1 MYSCLEE
8 SMDRGAWRASV
19 YRVAESDT
27 TERRTHTYTSF
38 PFTGLTVMTLIDHQR
53 AVYLSTQVLSAVR
66 ASLLETGLTAEMC
79 GEPRFRV
86 QGSLGRLLGGGVQR

>member
-1 MYSCLEE
+1 
-8 SMDRGAWRASV
+8 
-19 YRVAESDT
+19 
-27 TERRTHTYTSF
+27 
-38 PFTGLTVMTLIDHQR
+38 MTLIDHQR